1 MRGDA
6 AVKYLWEVLLEAKE
20 EGIPEERLRFFHDGG
35 SSAYLEIAIPFINE
49 TELGEE
55 REIAVNTYCR
65 FYDIFRNLFQ
75 PELRDYPQLRKKL
88 TNVILHMLAGNDIRR
103 GMTREEYYKK
113 LLASDLA
120 AGAFGEKAWKV
131 FSCMGKEEKGILMSG
146 WLRSCRT
153 GSSLAIFIDL
163 VHGLIGDSIVYHN
176 NDRPDEILIYTRLK
190 KTGELEERLGFLME
204 MFLDIRYRAEV
215 FYEYHFGIIGVGETM
230 QIGEIA
236 MY

>member
-1 MRGDA
+1 MR
-6 AVKYLWEVLLEAKE
+6 YLWEVLLEAKE
-20 EGIPEERLRFFHDGG
+20 EGIPEERLRFYHDGG

-75 PELRDYPQLRKKL
+75 PELR

-113 LLASDLA
+113 LLASDLD

-131 FSCMGKEEKGILMSG
+131 FSSMGKEEKGILMSG

-163 VHGLIGDSIVYHN
+163 VHGLIEDSIVYHN

-230 QIGEIA
+230 QIGGIA
-236 MY
+236 IC